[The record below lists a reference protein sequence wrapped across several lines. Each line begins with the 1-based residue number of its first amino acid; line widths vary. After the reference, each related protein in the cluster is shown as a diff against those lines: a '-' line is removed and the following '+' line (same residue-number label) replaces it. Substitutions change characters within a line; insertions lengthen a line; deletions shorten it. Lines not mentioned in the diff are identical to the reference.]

1 MEIHLKQRRGGKNG
15 DKADEAEAT
24 PGASPSLVPSSSLAL
39 APAGK
44 RTPALLSLHTAS
56 SFLPSALT
64 SHALLANASPLS
76 PPEVRLEED
85 AQDGGKKGRRTKKGK
100 NPNQGQS
107 SHSPGPVPP
116 AAGSF
121 APPAPHSTLLSK
133 REVDIVVGVLQIS
146 NKVVADCMV
155 PWTSVCCLAVD
166 APLNEETLGAIR
178 AAGFSRLPVCFRQGG
193 GKEGR
198 EGGRGGGS
206 GGEMNGTREGAGAS
220 GREWRE
226 ARRGEMWVGKREAAS
241 VCGYVLTKS
250 LIEVDPH
257 AGLTVGAMKKRLVR
271 CPVVVAPSCP
281 LIDILSTF
289 QLGHAHLALV
299 SEAPEET
306 LACLLGKGE
315 GEGGLTA
322 ERTAPVG
329 IITLEDVMEMMLQT
343 EIWDE
348 TDVRER
354 KESVLTAEEEEE
366 EKEMS
371 VMPTEGR
378 REEAQGASRSMRS
391 LSLRA
396 HRKEPGDGPGREGG
410 QDEGR
415 GGTPF
420 SVGRHASK
428 YAHSPAL
435 FPNIAHNQDG
445 SPVSTNVSSMTSSQS
460 QLSLARGP
468 SSNKSVIISS
478 AMMGRYPSLPLST
491 PTASATARALAAAAA
506 AAAFEE
512 ASRRPSHSLGG
523 DATVNTSLGLGPI
536 SFVSSTSTSSST
548 ASSNTVYNWLRLRH
562 AVKRYSRAQLE
573 QLMLDVEEEA
583 EREREVEG
591 TTRGT
596 MERDGG
602 KAEGEEEGPEED
614 GWEGQEEG
622 RTRKAGPEEGA
633 GGERVVQLQ
642 KLSTVLHRSFRGG
655 SLRVIREGRKEGED
669 VHAGAIAI
677 PPDVQEAN
685 PELVEELMKE

>member
-15 DKADEAEAT
+15 DKADEAQAT
-24 PGASPSLVPSSSLAL
+24 PGATPSLVPSSSLAL

-56 SFLPSALT
+56 SFPPSALA

-85 AQDGGKKGRRTKKGK
+85 AQEGVKKGRRTKKGK
-100 NPNQGQS
+100 KHNQGQS

-116 AAGSF
+116 AAGAF

-166 APLNEETLGAIR
+166 APLNEETLKAIR

-198 EGGRGGGS
+198 EGGRGGSS
-206 GGEMNGTREGAGAS
+206 GGEMNGTREDARAS

-226 ARRGEMWVGKREAAS
+226 GRRGEGWVGKREAAS

-271 CPVVVAPSCP
+271 CPIVVAPSCP

-315 GEGGLTA
+315 GEGGLTP
-322 ERTAPVG
+322 ERIAPVG

-354 KESVLTAEEEEE
+354 TESVLTAEEEEE

-371 VMPTEGR
+371 VVPTEGR

-391 LSLRA
+391 FSLRA
-396 HRKEPGDGPGREGG
+396 HRKGPGDGPGREGG

-415 GGTPF
+415 GGSPF

-435 FPNIAHNQDG
+435 FPSIAHNQDG

-460 QLSLARGP
+460 QLSLARGL

-491 PTASATARALAAAAA
+491 PAASATARALAAAAA
-506 AAAFEE
+506 AAASEE
-512 ASRRPSHSLGG
+512 APRRPSPSLGG
-523 DATVNTSLGLGPI
+523 DATVNTSLRPI

-583 EREREVEG
+583 ERERGVEG
-591 TTRGT
+591 TTKGT
-596 MERDGG
+596 ITRDGG
-602 KAEGEEEGPEED
+602 PVEEEEEGPEED
-614 GWEGQEEG
+614 GWEREEAG
-622 RTRKAGPEEGA
+622 RTRKAGAEEGA